1 MTQNKRRSVSIDAY
15 RAVVMLLMI
24 FVNDTWTLIDIPT
37 WIGHLPAEQDG
48 VGLADVVF
56 PAFLFIVGLS
66 VPFAIQSRIRKGDTK
81 WAIVQHIILRA
92 AALIVMGLFHVNL
105 EYYPD
110 NALLSKSVWQIL
122 ITVGFFLVWLNYSD
136 QNSKRTWLLK
146 VSGIVLLM
154 ILVLL
159 FKDKTAPFGTVVM
172 QVYWWGILGIIGW
185 SYLLVS
191 IVFLVTKGKWWI
203 QIVVFITFVLFN
215 MGAQSALFDSWSEV
229 RNYIWIIGDGA
240 MPALAICG
248 VCLSL
253 LYRKWKDT
261 DRMRFVYYGL
271 FIGLALLLLGQWFRE
286 FWIISK
292 IWATPSFTLICAG
305 ISTLGFVF
313 VTYITDIRKWTS
325 WYGWIQ
331 PAGTSTLTCYL
342 LPYIHYAL
350 LGFVAYRLPEWMRTG
365 ELGMLKSLIY
375 AWIIIVIAGWL
386 ERRRLNLK
394 L

>member
-1 MTQNKRRSVSIDAY
+1 MAENKKRSVSIDAY

-24 FVNDTWTLIDIPT
+24 FVNDTWTLIDIPA
-37 WIGHLPAEQDG
+37 WIGHLPADQDG
-48 VGLADVVF
+48 LGLADVVF

-66 VPFAIQSRIRKGDTK
+66 VPFAMQSRMKKGDTT
-81 WAIVQHIILRA
+81 WSIVQHIILRA
-92 AALIVMGLFHVNL
+92 VALLVMGLFHVNL

-110 NALLSKSVWQIL
+110 NALLSKNVWQIL

-136 QNSKRTWLLK
+136 QNSKKARILK
-146 VSGIVLLM
+146 ISGIVLL
-154 ILVLL
+154 IVLVLL
-159 FKDKTAPFGTVVM
+159 FRDKTAPLGAIAI
-172 QVYWWGILGIIGW
+172 QVHWWGILGIIGW

-191 IVFLVTKGKWWI
+191 LIFLLTGGRWWA
-203 QIVVFITFVLFN
+203 QILAFTAFILFN
-215 MGAQSALFDSWSEV
+215 MGAQSTAFDSLSEMK
-229 RNYIWIIGDGA
+229 NYIWIIGDGA
-240 MPALAICG
+240 MPALAMCG
-248 VCLSL
+248 ICLSL

-261 DRMRFVYYGL
+261 DRMRFIYYGL
-271 FIGLALLLLGQWFRE
+271 FIGLALLLFGQWCRE

-305 ISTLGFVF
+305 ISTLGFIAVM
-313 VTYITDIRKWTS
+313 YITDIRKWTG
-325 WYGWIQ
+325 WYEWIR

-350 LGFVAYRLPEWMRTG
+350 LGFIVYRLPEWMRTG

-375 AWIIIVIAGWL
+375 AWIIIAIAGWL